1 MVFDLRRA
9 LLAKEEKDSA
19 RLMDFEFRQRARSFR
34 LLGAILDIAP
44 AALVREIALHDD
56 LAILE
61 ALARDLQMSREELG
75 HHYAR
80 CRAEAYAQLV
90 GEIGDPTPHQL
101 G

>member
-34 LLGAILDIAP
+34 LLAAMLDIDAS
-44 AALVREIALHDD
+44 ALVRETVMHGDVAILDGLANALPMSRDD
-56 LAILE
+56 LG
-61 ALARDLQMSREELG
+61 R
-75 HHYAR
+75 HYAK

-90 GEIGDPTPHQL
+90 GELGDPTPHRL

>member
-19 RLMDFEFRQRARSFR
+19 RLMDFEFRQRARTFR
-34 LLGAILDIAP
+34 LL
-44 AALVREIALHDD
+44 AAALEIDPQTLVREIALYDD
-56 LAILE
+56 PAILD
-61 ALARDLQMSREELG
+61 ALANDLPMSREDLG
-75 HHYAR
+75 HHYTK

-90 GEIGDPTPHQL
+90 GEIGDPTPHRL